1 MSAAPASGNG
11 SADRPPGDPLEPGR
25 PHSGRGLAIVIVAVV
40 IGVLLL
46 PSATRA
52 PLSASAVSAGS
63 STTTVPPGRAP
74 SGHGTST
81 TTTTTVPPASIHVL
95 VANATE
101 VNGVAGAV
109 TTFLAS
115 KGFGT
120 LTATNAL
127 LKVTASEVFTVGGA
141 TADVAPVVAA
151 LGLPASCGRTGGLG
165 RPGGQY
171 GRSQR
176 GRHRRS
182 RSGHPLHPRR
192 HHHHPS
198 GLTAAGGPHRMSVA
212 DDTSRRS
219 VRWPPFSSTRRPRP
233 C

>member
-11 SADRPPGDPLEPGR
+11 SADRPPGDPHEPPGR
-25 PHSGRGLAIVIVAVV
+25 PHSGRGLALVIVAVV

-46 PSATRA
+46 PSATRG

-63 STTTVPPGRAP
+63 SSTTLPPGKTP
-74 SGHGTST
+74 SSGHGTST

-115 KGFGT
+115 KGFAT

-151 LGLPASCGRTGGLG
+151 LGLPASSVEPAASAAPVASTAGANVVIIVGPDLATRFA
-165 RPGGQY
+165 PGATT
-171 GRSQR
+171 
-176 GRHRRS
+176 
-182 RSGHPLHPRR
+182 
-192 HHHHPS
+192 
-198 GLTAAGGPHRMSVA
+198 TA
-212 DDTSRRS
+212 
-219 VRWPPFSSTRRPRP
+219 PPG
-233 C
+233 